1 MKCRLGLT
9 RLRAFGGISKGMPD
23 KVEVG
28 IMGRVV
34 CLLVGMAVAVAVA
47 LHPAE
52 MAGMLVLLAGGT
64 AGVVALVVGT
74 VALPLVEMKEA
85 GEEGAHLREP
95 RGTPQSLDG
104 RTLQQ
109 GRTEPLL
116 AQVLDEILTVM
127 TVCLIQMMDLSF
139 RPPILCSPSA
149 SIRTLGCCFSA
160 SSRRRSTAWSHP
172 LPPTTTATT
181 CSAGG
186 TTTSACSWP

>member
-1 MKCRLGLT
+1 
-9 RLRAFGGISKGMPD
+9 
-23 KVEVG
+23 
-28 IMGRVV
+28 
-34 CLLVGMAVAVAVA
+34 VAVA
-47 LHPAE
+47 LHLAE
-52 MAGMLVLLAGGT
+52 MAGMLVLLAAGT

-85 GEEGAHLREP
+85 GGEGAHLREAC
-95 RGTPQSLDG
+95 GTPQSLDG

-109 GRTEPLL
+109 GRTEPPL

-127 TVCLIQMMDLSF
+127 TVRLIRMVNLSF

-172 LPPTTTATT
+172 STPTTTATPCT
-181 CSAGG
+181 ADD
-186 TTTSACSWP
+186 TTTGARSWP